1 MIIKILGTGCCNCQN
16 LEENTKKALSELK
29 MDAQVEKVT
38 DMAQIMNYGIMSLPA
53 IIADEKVLSY
63 GSVPSVEEIKK
74 ILTNTKTSS
83 GNSSK
88 SCSCG
93 HNCR

>member
-1 MIIKILGTGCCNCQN
+1 MQIKILGTGCCNCQN
-16 LEENTKKALSELK
+16 LEENTRKALSELK

-74 ILTNTKTSS
+74 ILTENKLPREKSS
-83 GNSSK
+83 GK
-88 SCSCG
+88 CSC
-93 HNCR
+93 NCDCR